1 MKFACI
7 ETAGSSW
14 GTPSSSSSGRKPFS
28 SAPRSTRR
36 RKVCQPYS
44 FRARKMRFKYFCF
57 LHVPELVLG
66 CIQAIL
72 HRNTYSAPFAD
83 SIFRY
88 LQDLHPSAP
97 LRTRILQ
104 VFAPLREL
112 SLNFPKFAKFRLKAL
127 NPISRIDYF
136 SSNIS
141 RNFAVIA
148 WSPMYSPEGI
158 LLNLFYKKCLHKMF
172 WTYKK
177 VCKMNNL
184 DQFG

>member
-1 MKFACI
+1 MFSLPQGGGVVVRRLPKRL
-7 ETAGSSW
+7 EG
-14 GTPSSSSSGRKPFS
+14 PFS
-28 SAPRSTRR
+28 AVSKPTFFWLNLHF
-36 RKVCQPYS
+36 V
-44 FRARKMRFKYFCF
+44 FFKTFKIVF
-57 LHVPELVLG
+57 E
-66 CIQAIL
+66 
-72 HRNTYSAPFAD
+72 D
-83 SIFRY
+83 